1 MLYKA
6 AITEADDTCRTN
18 AAGQFACGELTTQG
32 DWRSNRPVR
41 DNNEY
46 HLSYSIRLPIVNLE
60 AYCYTK
66 AKITQQLVSIVIS
79 ACIVCFQ

>member
-41 DNNEY
+41 DNNGY
-46 HLSYSIRLPIVNLE
+46 YLSYSIRNDELHASEPTIGNHILRM
-60 AYCYTK
+60 
-66 AKITQQLVSIVIS
+66 
-79 ACIVCFQ
+79 

>member
-1 MLYKA
+1 MFYKA

-46 HLSYSIRLPIVNLE
+46 HLSYSIRNDKLLASEPTIGNHILR
-60 AYCYTK
+60 
-66 AKITQQLVSIVIS
+66 I
-79 ACIVCFQ
+79 

>member
-1 MLYKA
+1 MFYKA

-18 AAGQFACGELTTQG
+18 AAGQLACGELTTHG
-32 DWRSNRPVR
+32 GRSNRPVR
-41 DNNEY
+41 DNNGY

-66 AKITQQLVSIVIS
+66 TKITQQLVSIVIS